1 MRAPGR
7 LRRRGGRDPLP
18 APIPGSFR
26 ARDGCRPGSRPGTR
40 HAEPGGQGD
49 ARAQVDPRRGRQADR
64 YHRADGRGGRGGG
77 PGRSRR
83 PRSISPDLRIGAPAR
98 CQAPEHACRARSGA
112 LAEEHL
118 GERERGP
125 ASRGESDHRLQL
137 LPDAGHRGCGRA
149 AVGVTGRDLQLAPGS
164 WRWPAV
170 YLSAVA
176 RELPEQDL
184 SQQSRSSPAFPGNGR
199 RPRGAAPTWSR
210 QRVIAST
217 TPPSASASSCP
228 HVTNGF
234 QWTSV
239 KKGLRACQR

>member
-176 RELPEQDL
+176 REQPEQDL
-184 SQQSRSSPAFPGNGR
+184 SRAIAIFSRI
-199 RPRGAAPTWSR
+199 SR
-210 QRVIAST
+210 QRAAAPWSRSDVE
-217 TPPSASASSCP
+217 PPARHRLYHATVRERFVLSARDERLP
-228 HVTNGF
+228 VDIG
-234 QWTSV
+234 
-239 KKGLRACQR
+239 